1 MKLVSI
7 IAIAL
12 FSVAAN
18 AGSVNMTCAQARAD
32 YNADGRIYVT
42 TGTGDIVPIYGLE
55 EQCPH
60 GDQWVKSAYWVRTTD
75 KTTCVL
81 GYRCIDNRD

>member
-1 MKLVSI
+1 MKLLSVLT
-7 IAIAL
+7 IAL

-18 AGSVNMTCAQARAD
+18 AGSVNMTCAEARAD

-42 TGTGDIVPIYGLE
+42 TGTGDIVPIYGLVN
-55 EQCPH
+55 QCPR
-60 GDQWVKSAYWVRTTD
+60 GYAESAYWVRTTD
-75 KTTCVL
+75 KNTCVL